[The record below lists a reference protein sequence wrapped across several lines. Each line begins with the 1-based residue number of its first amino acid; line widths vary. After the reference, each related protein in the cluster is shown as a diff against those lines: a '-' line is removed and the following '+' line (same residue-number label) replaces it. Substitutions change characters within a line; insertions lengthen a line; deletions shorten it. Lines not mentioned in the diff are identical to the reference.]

1 MMTVNDQ
8 DLRNTAD
15 KDSLQEQARRETADA
30 ERRVREPDPDI
41 TTPQPDENADQRR
54 KLEEEAA
61 KAPPATP
68 PIANPD

>member
-1 MMTVNDQ
+1 MTVNDQ

-30 ERRVREPDPDI
+30 ERREREPDPDI

-61 KAPPATP
+61 KADVPLRISSTRS
-68 PIANPD
+68 